1 MLIVGGQRYWK
12 FPRLFLLCELSYSG
26 GFAIKGVTMALA
38 RAFYK
43 FLKKR
48 KSHMKRFLLLTE
60 VGKNLVPEYRYSW
73 PYMDWY
79 NDEAFNRYLKQFDE
93 LGHFNT
99 DRRHM
104 VYQLMRLIEGV
115 SGDTVEC
122 GSLEGAGSYLIHL
135 MNERS
140 GKHVR
145 WHHIFDSFEGLSA
158 PEDGDGSH
166 WEKGDLSVS
175 MQEVGSNMGAF
186 DRYSLHKGWIPER
199 FPDVEDKQF
208 AFVHIDVDLFQPTF
222 DTIEFFYPRLNPG
235 GIILCDDYGS
245 SLCPGATRAIDEYL
259 ADKPEKMLYMTCG
272 SGFLIKGQETAAQ
285 LS

>member
-1 MLIVGGQRYWK
+1 
-12 FPRLFLLCELSYSG
+12 
-26 GFAIKGVTMALA
+26 MALA

-48 KSHMKRFLLLTE
+48 NSSMKRFLLLTE
-60 VGKNLVPEYRYSW
+60 VGKKLVPEYRYSW

-79 NDEAFNRYLKQFDE
+79 HDEAFNGYLKKFGE

-115 SGDTVEC
+115 PGDTVEC

-140 GKHVR
+140 GKHSR

-166 WEKGDLSVS
+166 WQKGDLSVS
-175 MQEVGSNMGAF
+175 MQEVGSNMGVF

-199 FPDVEDKQF
+199 FPDVEEKRF

-222 DTIEFFYPRLNPG
+222 DAIEFFYPRLNPG

-259 ADKPEKMLYMTCG
+259 ADKPEKMLFMTCG
-272 SGFLIKGQETAAQ
+272 SGFMIKGQETAPQ